1 MKGVEYMKKIISIIV
16 CLAVISI
23 TVTGCQ
29 SIFSQQ
35 YDIKEINNKVIE
47 GNTQFAFDIFKQ
59 LNNEDEDKSVFI
71 SPLSISTALSM
82 TYQGAGGNTKDEMA
96 KALNYKDIDLQVIND
111 AYKNH
116 LIYLNQVDNKV
127 ELKINNSIWMKEG
140 KDINED
146 FLSVNKE
153 IFNAYVEALDF
164 SNDEAAEKINNW
176 IDDATNGKISKMI
189 NSPIPP
195 QVIMYLINAIYFK
208 GEWAEEFDEKNTFNG
223 EFYAGDGSS
232 QNVKMMNKKDEVEY
246 GQGTDF
252 KAVRLPYGNGK
263 TAMYC
268 VLPQDGTNI
277 NDFIENMDLQKWN
290 EIKDSIQKRDDV
302 ILQIPRFKLEYGVKN
317 LNESLIALGMNDAF
331 DVNADFSGITD
342 GVHISRVLHKAVI
355 EVNEQGTEA
364 AGVTVVEITE
374 SAQIEDPL
382 EFIAD
387 KPFLFMIEENE
398 TETIL
403 FMGKLYNIQE

>member
-1 MKGVEYMKKIISIIV
+1 MKKIISIIV
-16 CLAVISI
+16 CLAVISV

-29 SIFSQQ
+29 NIFSQQ
-35 YDIKEINNKVIE
+35 YDIEEINNKVIA

-59 LNNEDEDKSVFI
+59 LNKEDEDKSVFI

-82 TYQGAGGNTKDEMA
+82 TYQGAGGNTKDEMSET
-96 KALNYKDIDLQVIND
+96 LNYKDIDLQVIND
-111 AYKNH
+111 TYKNH
-116 LIYLNQVDNKV
+116 LRYLNQVDNKV
-127 ELKINNSIWMKEG
+127 KLKINNSIWMKED

-189 NSPIPP
+189 DSPIPP

-208 GEWAEEFDEKNTFNG
+208 GEWVEEFDEKNTFDG

-232 QNVKMMNKKDEVEY
+232 QNAMMMNKKDEVEY

-268 VLPQDGTNI
+268 VLPQNGTNI

-290 EIKDSIQKRDDV
+290 EIKDSIQEHDDV

-317 LNESLIALGMNDAF
+317 LNDSLIALGMNDAF
-331 DVNADFSGITD
+331 DFNADFSGITA
-342 GVHISRVLHKAVI
+342 GIQISRVLHKAVI

-364 AGVTVVEITE
+364 AGVTVVEMTE
-374 SAQIEDPL
+374 SAQIKDPL

-387 KPFLFMIEENE
+387 RPFLFMIEENE

-403 FMGKLYNIQE
+403 FMGKLYNIKN